1 MAGLFMQF
9 GQPGDVQTIDTWS
22 DAEVD
27 QALSH
32 LETIEQKQ
40 HNIELLLSV
49 HQSLL
54 VAMLVIVVALFAW
67 HAIGPFIPTS
77 RQLIGK
83 D

>member
-1 MAGLFMQF
+1 MQV
-9 GQPGDVQTIDTWS
+9 GIGGPEVKGWS

-27 QALSH
+27 QALAH
-32 LETIEQKQ
+32 LDIIEQKQ
-40 HNIELLLSV
+40 HNIELLLSTNQV
-49 HQSLL
+49 LLTALL
-54 VAMLVIVVALFAW
+54 VILVALFAW